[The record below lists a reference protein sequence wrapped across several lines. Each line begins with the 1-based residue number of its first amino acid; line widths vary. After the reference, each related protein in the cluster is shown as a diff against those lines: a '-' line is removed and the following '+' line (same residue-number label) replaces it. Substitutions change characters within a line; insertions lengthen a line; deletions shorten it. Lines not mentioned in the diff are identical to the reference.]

1 MIVRVDK
8 ISPTVLG
15 KEIVKR
21 CGTEGQHGNL
31 SEDDQ
36 TTLKFLRAAISFTSN
51 ADDMCADLTNA
62 AFIIS
67 QPGKEFIIQ
76 AGNGDWEFFFSED
89 GKDVVHGCCVRKSQR
104 FLSLIGKL
112 LSFPV
117 RTPLFLL
124 SQLLNTTSQLAPTN
138 KVQEPTSIVS
148 HPEEME
154 EETRENHSTD
164 ASNLTFSAKLR
175 RLYLYLKGIFAPD
188 TK

>member
-1 MIVRVDK
+1 MCTCRNINTVMWRCVHKLACFTLEQIRRKLNTVK
-8 ISPTVLG
+8 IIPFVARF
-15 KEIVKR
+15 KF
-21 CGTEGQHGNL
+21 QNL
-31 SEDDQ
+31 ILQ
-36 TTLKFLRAAISFTSN
+36 
-51 ADDMCADLTNA
+51 
-62 AFIIS
+62 
-67 QPGKEFIIQ
+67 FIIQ

-89 GKDVVHGCCVRKSQR
+89 GKDVVHGRCVRKSQR

-148 HPEEME
+148 HPKETV

-164 ASNLTFSAKLR
+164 TSNLTFSAKLT